1 MKIEFTPES
10 IEQAIVQSIVQS
22 AIGQQIT
29 IAVNKVVGSYT
40 LQSAIEEEI
49 GKVVRSMVRDMAMAD
64 ETLRPLVEA
73 EVRKH
78 MTEKTVSEIVGK
90 LMERA
95 MRDY

>member
-40 LQSAIEEEI
+40 H
-49 GKVVRSMVRDMAMAD
+49 D
-64 ETLRPLVEA
+64 
-73 EVRKH
+73 
-78 MTEKTVSEIVGK
+78 
-90 LMERA
+90 
-95 MRDY
+95 